1 MASNWEPKTLF
12 DLAQRHWHKPVGL
25 IFTVA
30 AAILFEN
37 FILKSVKAPGIY
49 LIIVYS
55 ITAIISIVVWFYS
68 NRIPKTPKGKVG
80 FVVCIQ
86 CPNEE
91 EEKII
96 REDFVKTLRKLL
108 KGGKLGRT
116 FHFIEIPKHI
126 SQSINDIDDAYT
138 LRSRTKS
145 HFLIFGRVRLRV
157 LGGKECHIIELDG
170 IVSPKPL
177 AKEISD
183 KLAKEFGEL
192 FPRQLQISTEN
203 DLLSLNF
210 TSDWTEC
217 VAKYII
223 GIASACSSDINYAEN
238 LYSDVENKLKA
249 IKTDFPIFAKLKER
263 LPMRFSELYIARS
276 RAYLKAWLKNKDK
289 ESFSQFTLNLSKIS
303 NNLDDS
309 YDVLLLRSIEAFLD
323 GRRIKDAIDY
333 TKKCSRYDDPIW
345 HFNLAF
351 LRAYE
356 NDLKKSNRQ
365 YRICENYD
373 VSPVTLSEVE
383 DFMVWVLE
391 EEPDKYQYH
400 YCLGFFNWKIK
411 GDLLQS
417 VKDFKKFLSSV
428 KRGEFSK
435 EKDLA
440 QTWIS
445 EIEKQIVEQGA
456 AVDTNSAAL
465 HWRH

>member
-12 DLAQRHWHKPVGL
+12 DLAQRHWHKPIGL

-30 AAILFEN
+30 AAILFEI
-37 FILKSVKAPGIY
+37 ILLNNVKAPGIVAV
-49 LIIVYS
+49 IVYS
-55 ITAIISIVVWFYS
+55 VTAILSIIIWFYS
-68 NRIPKTPKGKVG
+68 NRVPRTPKGKVG

-86 CPNEE
+86 CQDEE

-108 KGGKLGRT
+108 KNGKLGHT
-116 FHFIEIPKHI
+116 FHFIEIQKHI

-138 LRSRTKS
+138 LKSRTKS

-157 LGGKECHIIELDG
+157 LGGKECHILDLDG
-170 IVSPKPL
+170 IVSHKPL

-192 FPRQLQISTEN
+192 FPRRLQISTEN

-223 GIASACSSDINYAEN
+223 GIASFCSSDINYSER
-238 LYSDVENKLKA
+238 LYKDVEKKLES

-263 LPMRFSELYIARS
+263 LPKRFSEIYIARS
-276 RAYLKAWLKNKDK
+276 RGYLNAWRNNKDEK
-289 ESFSQFTLNLSKIS
+289 ALSQFIFNLNKIS
-303 NNLDDS
+303 VDLADS
-309 YDVLLLRSIEAFLD
+309 YAVLLLRSVEAFLD
-323 GRRIKDAIDY
+323 GRRIKDAIEY
-333 TKKCSRYDDPIW
+333 TMKCKRYDDPIW

-356 NDLKKSNRQ
+356 SDLKKSIRQ
-365 YRICENYD
+365 YRICANFD

-383 DFMVWVLE
+383 DFIVWILE

-400 YCLGFFNWKIK
+400 YCLGFFNWIIK
-411 GDLLQS
+411 GDLHQS
-417 VKDFKKFLSSV
+417 VHDFEEFIKHIKN
-428 KRGEFSK
+428 GEFVT
-435 EKDLA
+435 EKALA
-440 QTWIS
+440 LKWIS
-445 EIEKQIVEQGA
+445 EIKESIVEPIA
-456 AVDTNSAAL
+456 S
-465 HWRH
+465 R

>member
-1 MASNWEPKTLF
+1 MTSNWEPKTLF
-12 DLAQRHWHKPVGL
+12 DLAQRHWHKPIGL
-25 IFTVA
+25 IFTIA
-30 AAILFEN
+30 AAIFFE
-37 FILKSVKAPGIY
+37 IILLKSINAPGIAVV
-49 LIIVYS
+49 IVYS
-55 ITAIISIVVWFYS
+55 VTAIFSIIAWFYS
-68 NRIPKTPKGKVG
+68 NRMPKTPKGKVG

-86 CPNEE
+86 CSDEE

-138 LRSRTKS
+138 LKSRTKS

-157 LGGKECHIIELDG
+157 LGGKECHIVELDG
-170 IVSPKPL
+170 IVSHKPL

-183 KLAKEFGEL
+183 QIAKEFGEL
-192 FPRQLQISTEN
+192 FPRRLQISTEN

-223 GIASACSSDINYAEN
+223 GIASACSSDINYAEH
-238 LYSDVENKLKA
+238 LYRDVEKKLEG

-263 LPMRFSELYIARS
+263 LPKRFSEIYIARS
-276 RAYLKAWLKNKDK
+276 KAYLVSWRDNKDE
-289 ESFSQFTLNLSKIS
+289 ESLSQFFLNLKKIS
-303 NNLDDS
+303 SVLADS
-309 YDVLLLRSIEAFLD
+309 YDVLLLRGVEAFLD
-323 GRRIKDAIDY
+323 GRRIKDAIEY
-333 TKKCSRYDDPIW
+333 TKKCNRYDDPIW

-356 NDLKKSNRQ
+356 NDLKKSIRQ
-365 YRICENYD
+365 YRICANYD
-373 VSPVTLSEVE
+373 VFPLTLSEVE
-383 DFMVWVLE
+383 DFIVWILE

-411 GDLLQS
+411 GDLHQS
-417 VKDFKKFLSSV
+417 VHDFEKFL
-428 KRGEFSK
+428 KNIKNGEFVT
-435 EKDLA
+435 EKALA
-440 QTWIS
+440 LKWVS
-445 EIEKQIVEQGA
+445 EIKEEIAKP
-456 AVDTNSAAL
+456 S
-465 HWRH
+465 H

>member
-12 DLAQRHWHKPVGL
+12 DLAQRHWHKPIGL

-30 AAILFEN
+30 AAILFE
-37 FILKSVKAPGIY
+37 ILLLNSIKASGFTA
-49 LIIVYS
+49 IIVYS
-55 ITAIISIVVWFYS
+55 ITAIFSIIVWFYS
-68 NRIPKTPKGKVG
+68 NRLPKTPYGKVG

-91 EEKII
+91 EEKVI
-96 REDFVKTLRKLL
+96 REDFVTTLRKLL
-108 KGGKLGRT
+108 KGGTLGHT

-138 LRSRTKS
+138 LKSKTKS

-157 LGGKECHIIELDG
+157 LGGNECHIIELDG
-170 IVSPKPL
+170 IVSHKPL

-183 KLAKEFGEL
+183 QIAKEFGEL
-192 FPRQLQISTEN
+192 FPRRLQISREN

-238 LYSDVENKLKA
+238 LYRDVEKKLEG

-263 LPMRFSELYIARS
+263 LPIRFSEIYIARS
-276 RAYLKAWLKNKDK
+276 KANLTAWRKNKDK
-289 ESFSQFTLNLSKIS
+289 EAFSQFVFNLNKIS
-303 NNLDDS
+303 DALANN

-323 GRRIKDAIDY
+323 GRRIKDAIEH
-333 TKKCSRYDDPIW
+333 TIKCKRYDDPIW

-356 NDLKKSNRQ
+356 NDLKRSIRQ
-365 YRICENYD
+365 YRICANYD
-373 VSPVTLSEVE
+373 VTPVTLSEVE
-383 DFMVWVLE
+383 DFIVWILE
-391 EEPDKYQYH
+391 EEPNKYQYH

-411 GDLLQS
+411 GDMQQA
-417 VKDFKKFLSSV
+417 VNDFEEFL
-428 KRGEFSK
+428 KRGNQDEFAK
-435 EKDLA
+435 ERDLA
-440 QTWIS
+440 QSWIS
-445 EIEKQIVEQGA
+445 EIKKQIVEPDA
-456 AVDTNSAAL
+456 S
-465 HWRH
+465 H